1 VRAKV
6 GCNRQ
11 HHILNITLQDLENIT
26 SCLKKLE
33 AALDAYKQ
41 NANAA
46 RLLTPKATKN
56 VKNAH
61 PKKKAKHTD

>member
-1 VRAKV
+1 
-6 GCNRQ
+6 
-11 HHILNITLQDLENIT
+11 LQDDDNIR
-26 SCLKKLE
+26 SCLTKLE
-33 AALDAYKQ
+33 DALNAYKQ

-56 VKNAH
+56 AKNAH